1 MIWLTLNCAC
11 GGSGGV
17 GELRLWGGVAWE
29 DASACELFS
38 AYGSTKRYKSVERVC
53 KVNDHTL
60 LAASGEI
67 SDFQYLQVR
76 DCVNAW

>member
-1 MIWLTLNCAC
+1 
-11 GGSGGV
+11 
-17 GELRLWGGVAWE
+17 VAWE
-29 DASACELFS
+29 DASACELLLRLARS